1 MVKKIIILLKGFLAR
16 VSVRVDKCGR
26 KILFVEEMK
35 LRKKV
40 KYE

>member
-26 KILFVEEMK
+26 KVLFVEEIV
-35 LRKKV
+35 LRIKETK
-40 KYE
+40 

>member
-1 MVKKIIILLKGFLAR
+1 MHKKITLKDFLAR

-35 LRKKV
+35 VREIN
-40 KYE
+40 YGQ

>member
-26 KILFVEEMK
+26 KILFVEEIQ
-35 LRKKV
+35 LRKEKND
-40 KYE
+40 

>member
-1 MVKKIIILLKGFLAR
+1 MVKKIILLKDFLAR

-35 LRKKV
+35 VRKV
-40 KYE
+40 NYE